1 VETKSVA
8 NLKSILEN
16 TTNAALL
23 VVCSLLA
30 WLFLTHHDLL
40 LNGRQDPAPESQ
52 ALLGKTLPPLPD
64 HDWKRQNPTLVMAI
78 REGCTFCEA
87 SMPFYKRLS
96 DLRKADRIRARLLAI
111 MPDPEAEASA
121 QLQAKGV
128 NVEGAFHQ
136 PLKSLYVSATP
147 TLLLVNGEGKVV
159 RAWVGQ
165 LTPQQ
170 ESEVVSAVH

>member
-1 VETKSVA
+1 MKSVA

-23 VVCSLLA
+23 VMCTLLA

-40 LNGRQDPAPESQ
+40 LTGRQGPAPEVQ

-64 HDWKRQNPTLVMAI
+64 HDWKRQDQTLVMAI
-78 REGCTFCEA
+78 RQGCSFCEA
-87 SMPFYKRLS
+87 SIPFYRRLS
-96 DLRKADRIRARLLAI
+96 DLRKADRIRARLLAV
-111 MPDPEAEASA
+111 MPDPAAAASS
-121 QLQAKGV
+121 QLQAGGV
-128 NVEGAFHQ
+128 DVEGAFQQ
-136 PLKSLYVSATP
+136 PLRSLYVSATP
-147 TLLLVNGEGKVV
+147 TLLLVNAEGKVV

>member
-1 VETKSVA
+1 LETKSVA

-23 VVCSLLA
+23 VVCTLLA
-30 WLFLTHHDLL
+30 LLFLTHHDLWL
-40 LNGRQDPAPESQ
+40 HGRQDPAPESR

-64 HDWKRQNPTLVMAI
+64 HDWKRQNQTLVMAI
-78 REGCTFCEA
+78 RQGCSFCEA

-96 DLRKADRIRARLLAI
+96 DLRKADRIRARLLAV
-111 MPDPEAEASA
+111 MPDPEAAASA
-121 QLQAKGV
+121 QLQARGV
-128 NVEGAFHQ
+128 DVEGTFHQ
-136 PLKSLYVSATP
+136 PLQSLYVSATP
-147 TLLLVNGEGKVV
+147 TLLLVNAEGKVE

>member
-1 VETKSVA
+1 LETKSVA
-8 NLKSILEN
+8 NVKSILEN

-23 VVCSLLA
+23 VVCTLLA
-30 WLFLTHHDLL
+30 WLFLTHQDLWL
-40 LNGRQDPAPESQ
+40 HGKQGPAPEAQ

-64 HDWKRQNPTLVMAI
+64 HDWKRQNRTLVMAI
-78 REGCTFCEA
+78 REGCSFCEV

-96 DLRKADRIRARLLAI
+96 DLRKADRIGARLLAV
-111 MPDPEAEASA
+111 MPDLEAEASA

-128 NVEGAFHQ
+128 YVEGAFHQ
-136 PLKSLYVSATP
+136 PLQSLYVSATP

-170 ESEVVSAVH
+170 ESEVVSAIH